1 MKRQLQC
8 LGLLLACAYTTFAA
22 PVPPP
27 EKLLPADTVAVLTF
41 PEYAKSSAAWN
52 QWPASLLWADGSM
65 RPFKDKFMNKL
76 RSDVIEPLEKELG
89 IKFSDYTSLAQGQ
102 MTFALLANGWDT
114 ATPKEPGVL
123 ILVDAR
129 DKSANLKTNLA
140 ALKTRWVESGKQVR
154 PEKIRN
160 LEFTTLILKSED
172 LKKSLGKAFPKSKAA
187 DADLEPPKPGDAAD
201 KPAEIFVGQSDSLL
215 IVGTAV
221 KDIEKVLANQ
231 AGSGG
236 ATLSEQGA
244 FSANQGS
251 IFRDAHVYGWANTKT
266 IIDAALKL
274 ANKDKDGEGKGD
286 RGGMGMKPEKI
297 LSALGISGLQHAAFG
312 LRESGDGSLIHFN
325 LAVPEGQRKG
335 IFKLLAFE
343 TRDANPPAFVPADVV
358 KFSRLRLDLPKA
370 WATLEAAVTEAI
382 PQAATLMKMMV
393 ETAGKD
399 KDPDFDL
406 RKNLIANLG
415 DDVITYQKAPRKQT
429 LMDLNDPPA
438 IFLIGSPKAETVASA
453 IKALSA
459 VMPQPKVKEREFLGR
474 TVYALGLPPA
484 PAPGGGRPVERA
496 LHYAA
501 SGGYVAMSTDVAM
514 LEEFLRNG
522 DTAPKALRDVPGLND
537 AAQKVGGMATG
548 MFGYENQLETTR
560 IVIETLK
567 KESGTLA
574 NLLGDSPI
582 AGQLGLGDN
591 AEKLKDWVDFALL
604 PSFDKI
610 AKYFHFTVAAG
621 TIDSQNMSMK
631 LYSPNSPQLK
641 K

>member
-8 LGLLLACAYTTFAA
+8 LGLLLACAFTTFAA

-41 PEYAKSSAAWN
+41 PEYAKSSTTWA

-65 RPFKDKFMNKL
+65 RPFKDKFMKKL

-89 IKFSDYTSLAQGQ
+89 IKFSDYTGLAQGQ

-123 ILVDAR
+123 ILVDTR
-129 DKSANLKTNLA
+129 DRSANLKTNLA
-140 ALKTRWVESGKQVR
+140 ALKTRWVDSGKQVR

-160 LEFTTLILKSED
+160 IEFTALILKSED
-172 LKKSLGKAFPKSKAA
+172 LKKSVGKVFPKSKAA

-201 KPAEIFVGQSDSLL
+201 KPTEIFVGQSDSLL
-215 IVGTAV
+215 VVGTAV

-231 AGSGG
+231 AGGG
-236 ATLSEQGA
+236 AATLSEQGG
-244 FSANQGS
+244 FSANYGS
-251 IFRDAHVYGWANTKT
+251 IFRDAHVYGWANTKL

-274 ANKDKDGEGKGD
+274 ANKDKENEGGG

-312 LRESGDGSLIHFN
+312 LRDSGDGSMVHFN
-325 LAVPEGQRKG
+325 LAVPESQRKG
-335 IFKLLAFE
+335 LFKLLAFE
-343 TRDANPPAFVPADVV
+343 ARDANPPAFVPADVV
-358 KFSRLRLDLPKA
+358 KFSRIRLDLPKA

-415 DDVITYQKAPRKQT
+415 DDVITYQKAPRKMT
-429 LMDLNDPPA
+429 LMDLNSPPA
-438 IFLIGSPKAETVASA
+438 IFLIGSPKAEQVASA

-474 TVYALGLPPA
+474 TVYALGLPPS
-484 PAPGGGRPVERA
+484 PAPGGGRPIERS

-522 DTAPKALRDVPGLND
+522 DTAPKALRDTPGLND

-548 MFGYENQLETTR
+548 MFGYENQLESTR
-560 IVIETLK
+560 AAIETLK

-574 NLLGDSPI
+574 NLLGDSPFSS
-582 AGQLGLGDN
+582 QLGLGDN

-604 PSFDKI
+604 PSFDAI

-621 TIDSQNMSMK
+621 AISSENMSMK

>member
-8 LGLLLACAYTTFAA
+8 LGLLLACAFTTFAA

-41 PEYAKSSAAWN
+41 PEYAKSSAAWR

-76 RSDVIEPLEKELG
+76 RSEVIDPLEKELG

-102 MTFALLANGWDT
+102 MTFAFVANGWDT

-123 ILVDAR
+123 VLVDAR
-129 DKSANLKTNLA
+129 DKSESLKTNLA
-140 ALKTRWVESGKQVR
+140 ALKTRWVDSGKQVR

-160 LEFTTLILKSED
+160 VDFSTLILKSED

-187 DADLEPPKPGDAAD
+187 DESLEPPKPGDAAD
-201 KPAEIFVGQSDSLL
+201 KPAEIIVGQSDTLL
-215 IVGTAV
+215 IVGTSV

-231 AGSGG
+231 AGSGA
-236 ATLSEQGA
+236 ATLSEQGS
-244 FSANQGS
+244 FSANYGP
-251 IFRDAHVYGWANTKT
+251 IFRDAHVYGWANTKL

-274 ANKDKDGEGKGD
+274 SNKDGEAGGG
-286 RGGMGMKPEKI
+286 RGGMRPEKI
-297 LSALGISGLQHAAFG
+297 LSAIGISGLQHAAFG
-312 LRESGDGSLIHFN
+312 LRDSGDGSLIHFN

-399 KDPDFDL
+399 KDPNFDL

-415 DDVITYQKAPRKQT
+415 DDVITYQKSPRKLT
-429 LMDLNDPPA
+429 LEDLNNPPA

-474 TVYALGLPPA
+474 TVYALGLPPS
-484 PAPGGGRPVERA
+484 PAPGGGRPIERS

-522 DTAPKALRDVPGLND
+522 DSAPKALRDTPGLSD

-548 MFGYENQLETTR
+548 MFGYENQSETAR
-560 IVIETLK
+560 VLVDTLK

-574 NLLGDSPI
+574 NLLGDSPLSD
-582 AGQLGLGDN
+582 QLGLGDN

-621 TIDSQNMSMK
+621 AITSENMSMK